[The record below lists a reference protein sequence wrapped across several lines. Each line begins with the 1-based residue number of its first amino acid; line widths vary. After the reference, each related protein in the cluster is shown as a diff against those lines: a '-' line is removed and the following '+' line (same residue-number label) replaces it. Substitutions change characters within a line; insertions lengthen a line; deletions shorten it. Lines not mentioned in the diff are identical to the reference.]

1 MGSDV
6 VNKVQTPE
14 AAMNQPA
21 QAIAQFSTAPLFF
34 LIAAFLMLQPLSTDL
49 YLASL
54 PSLAAVFDVP
64 ASTVQLT
71 LSIFV
76 AGFGGAQ
83 LVIGPLSDRFGRRPV
98 VIVGLSLYLL
108 ASLLCGAS
116 QSMGMLIIARFL
128 QALGC
133 CSAVIIARAIV
144 RDAYDPQD
152 SIKVISKASS
162 WVSAAP
168 LLGPI
173 LGSFLQ
179 VNLGWRAAFFV
190 HALLAAAL
198 LIMVILRLPE
208 TNLYKDAKATNV
220 SGLLRNYRI
229 VLGAPVFWV
238 YALPGALSYGS
249 IFVFISGASF
259 VLIKVL
265 LLPTAWFGYCFAF
278 GVSGYL
284 SGTVVC
290 RHLHARFGTKI
301 TMRMGSS
308 LSLAAGATFLAMT
321 LAGVQHWTMIPPI
334 MFMTMGAHGIN
345 FPISQSNSVSPFPQ
359 QAGTAAGLIGALY
372 MLVAFIVGSIVG
384 ATHNGTV
391 YPLAIIACS
400 MGSLIFIAARVLPAL
415 IPAEQPV

>member
-1 MGSDV
+1 MTA
-6 VNKVQTPE
+6 NTE
-14 AAMNQPA
+14 T
-21 QAIAQFSTAPLFF
+21 QALAHFRSAPLFF
-34 LIAAFLMLQPLSTDL
+34 LISAFLMLQPLSTDL

-54 PSLAAVFDVP
+54 PGLATAFAVP
-64 ASTVQLT
+64 AATVQLT
-71 LSIFV
+71 LSLFV

-98 VIVGLSLYLL
+98 VIAGLSLYLL
-108 ASLLCGAS
+108 ASLLCGFS
-116 QSMGMLIIARFL
+116 QSMGMLIMARFL

-144 RDAYDPQD
+144 RDAYEPQD
-152 SIKVISKASS
+152 SVKLISKVST

-173 LGSFLQ
+173 AGSLLQ
-179 VNLGWRAAFFV
+179 VNFGWRAAFFI
-190 HALLAAAL
+190 HALLGLAL
-198 LIMVILRLPE
+198 LLTVIMRLPE
-208 TNLYKDAKATNV
+208 TNLYKDAKATDI

-229 VLGAPVFWV
+229 VLGSPLFWM

-249 IFVFISGASF
+249 IFVFISGSSV

-265 LLPTAWFGYCFAF
+265 GLPTAWFGYCFAF

-284 SGTVVC
+284 AGTVVC
-290 RHLHARFGTKI
+290 RRLHARFGTSTTLRI
-301 TMRMGSS
+301 GSS
-308 LSLAAGATFLAMT
+308 LSLAAGTLFLSLV
-321 LAGVQHWTMIPPI
+321 LAGLQHWTMVPPV
-334 MFMTMGAHGIN
+334 MFLVMGAHGIN

-359 QAGTAAGLIGALY
+359 QAGTAAGLMGALY

-384 ATHNGTV
+384 GSHNGSI

-400 MGSLIFIAARVLPAL
+400 MGTLIFISVRTLPLFLPAS
-415 IPAEQPV
+415 ADHAQQTV